1 VGDAQE
7 APHPPRSPPRSSSRP
22 PAPGA
27 RATAYFSSTSPW
39 ATSPSWSSPLHPHH
53 EPPVSFCLNVA
64 AEPGPFILHHVNDIE
79 ISHPELYNDGRFMV
93 HELAGDG
100 RGRRR
105 RHEHFLGD
113 GAGVRRGIRGGMKD
127 EGVDRRAG
135 VAPPPAHGHHN
146 TFLEMEPEY
155 VVGYAEAQ
163 KMKVWTVGPVSLH
176 HRRDSSSSLHAIVAR
191 EAARLGRPR
200 PRPSRR
206 RRQAGGGEEGPNLG
220 PTGLDLGSGVFFF

>member
-1 VGDAQE
+1 VGDARE

-39 ATSPSWSSPLHPHH
+39 ATSPSWSSPSHPPH

-105 RHEHFLGD
+105 RREHFLGD

-135 VAPPPAHGHHN
+135 VTPPPAHGHHD
-146 TFLEMEPEY
+146 TISIER
-155 VVGYAEAQ
+155 
-163 KMKVWTVGPVSLH
+163 
-176 HRRDSSSSLHAIVAR
+176 RRDSSSSLHAITAR
-191 EAARLGRPR
+191 EAARLRRPR

-206 RRQAGGGEEGPNLG
+206 RPRPRQAGGGEQGPNLG
-220 PTGLDLGSGVFFF
+220 PTDLDLGLRAFFSSENQIFVLADISS